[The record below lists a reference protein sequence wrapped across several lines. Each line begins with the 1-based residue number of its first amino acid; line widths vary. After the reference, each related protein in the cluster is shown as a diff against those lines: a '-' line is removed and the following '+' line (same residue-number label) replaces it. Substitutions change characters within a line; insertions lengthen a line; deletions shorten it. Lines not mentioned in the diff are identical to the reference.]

1 MDIHYSGDGMSRPL
15 SALVGEYV
23 LFLLRQE
30 KYQKKAT

>member
-1 MDIHYSGDGMSRPL
+1 MDVCCEKVYFIAKHKGL
-15 SALVGEYV
+15 YV